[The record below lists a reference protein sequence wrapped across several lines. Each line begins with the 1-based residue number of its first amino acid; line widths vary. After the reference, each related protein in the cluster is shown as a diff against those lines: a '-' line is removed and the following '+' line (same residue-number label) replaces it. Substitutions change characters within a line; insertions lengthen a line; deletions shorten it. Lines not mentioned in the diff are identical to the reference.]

1 MADELPPDILVI
13 IDYLAEEA
21 SHYKRIN
28 ARPGDP
34 GRLHWQEEHEFKS
47 DLMKRGERWAR
58 DRVPLQLF
66 RDACLAANLDET
78 DTKKLADHLAKRQAG
93 KRLVV
98 DRARK
103 GFTFDRILE
112 LHGQD
117 PDADLDMGKPS
128 EDF

>member
-21 SHYKRIN
+21 SHYKRIH
-28 ARPGDP
+28 AKPGDP

-47 DLMKRGERWAR
+47 DLMERGDRWAR
-58 DRVPLQLF
+58 DRVPLRLF
-66 RDACLAANLDET
+66 RSACLAANLDET
-78 DTKKLADHLAKRQAG
+78 DTKTLTDHLAKRQAG

-98 DRARK
+98 HRARK
-103 GFTFDRILE
+103 GFNFDRIVE
-112 LHGQD
+112 LRGPN
-117 PDADLDMGKPS
+117 PDADLDIGEPS